1 MIEKLLESVKEFKAQ
16 KKYEGVDWESVK
28 DKYENIRSLFIKKRR
43 DENDNETFTRDKISS
58 KIKAMRGNYR
68 KAVNTGRQSGG
79 GRAVATF
86 YELCQEI
93 WAGSP
98 ATESIA
104 SGVESSCYTNN
115 DDYNEPIDF
124 NPGND
129 YGTRVM
135 RGTEFSKTQTQEE
148 GTVLLECL
156 CPDEGIQLLENH
168 PIRRRKHPLGPRAT
182 KRCRYF

>member
-1 MIEKLLESVKEFKAQ
+1 M
-16 KKYEGVDWESVK
+16 DWESVK
-28 DKYENIRSLFIKKRR
+28 DKYENIRSLFIKNRR

-58 KIKAMRGNYR
+58 KIKAVRGNYR
-68 KAVNTGRQSGG
+68 KAVDTGRQRGG
-79 GRAVATF
+79 GRVVATF

-124 NPGND
+124 NPGTIMAPL
-129 YGTRVM
+129 TRVM
-135 RGTEFSKTQTQEE
+135 KRAMKQNFQKPTSPFLPFDK
-148 GTVLLECL
+148 
-156 CPDEGIQLLENH
+156 QLFQVEALRNNH
-168 PIRRRKHPLGPRAT
+168 
-182 KRCRYF
+182 

>member
-1 MIEKLLESVKEFKAQ
+1 MKMTMKQKHLLE
-16 KKYEGVDWESVK
+16 
-28 DKYENIRSLFIKKRR
+28 
-43 DENDNETFTRDKISS
+43 TR
-58 KIKAMRGNYR
+58 IKAVRGNYR
-68 KAVNTGRQSGG
+68 KAVDTGRQSGG
-79 GRAVATF
+79 GRVVATF

-104 SGVESSCYTNN
+104 SGVESSCYTKN

-129 YGTRVM
+129 YGTPNT
-135 RGTEFSKTQTQEE
+135 GDEGDDETEFSKTQTHEE

-156 CPDEGIQLLENH
+156 CPHEGIQLLENH
-168 PIRRRKHPLGPRAT
+168 PHEEGNTQSGPLRHEKMSTFLKERRH
-182 KRCRYF
+182 KRVEKNFPKCLSGNSSSM